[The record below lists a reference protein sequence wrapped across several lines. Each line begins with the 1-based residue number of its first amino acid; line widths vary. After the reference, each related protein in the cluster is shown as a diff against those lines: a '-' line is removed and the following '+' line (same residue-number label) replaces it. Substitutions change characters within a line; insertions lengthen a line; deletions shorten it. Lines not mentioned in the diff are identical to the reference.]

1 MVRSY
6 KTVLIVDDE
15 PLARERLAR
24 LVGRMEGYELVGA
37 AHNAETGHEMVLQK
51 TPDILFLDISMPG
64 KSGLEMARDLLKEEV
79 RPAVIF
85 CTAHD
90 EYAVDAFESC
100 AVGYLVKPV
109 RQENLQRA
117 LANTGRLNRAQLSSI
132 ERATEDTAPATK
144 EHLTVKSHRGVE
156 LLPISDICYFQA
168 DNKYVT
174 AYHDAG
180 ETLLEDSLRGLEER
194 MGKLFIRV
202 HRNALVSIAHIEAL
216 ERGGGEARLRLRGTE
231 RKPSVSR
238 RHLRQVKDLLNHL

>member
-1 MVRSY
+1 MRNY

-24 LVGRMEGYELVGA
+24 LVGRMEGYEMSGA
-37 AHNAETGHEMVLQK
+37 AHNAETGYHMVIEK
-51 TPDILFLDISMPG
+51 KPDILFLDISMPG
-64 KSGLEMARDLLKEEV
+64 KSGLEMARDLLREEV

-85 CTAHD
+85 CTAHE
-90 EYAVDAFESC
+90 EYAVDAFDSC

-109 RQENLQRA
+109 RQESLQRA
-117 LANTGRLNRAQLSSI
+117 LENTGRLNRAQISTI
-132 ERATEDTAPATK
+132 ERVTEDIIPAEK

-174 AYHDAG
+174 AYHDSG
-180 ETLLEDSLRGLEER
+180 ETLLEDSLRLLEER
-194 MGKLFIRV
+194 MGELFIRV

-231 RKPSVSR
+231 RRPSVSR
-238 RHLRQVKDLLNHL
+238 RHLRQVKDLLEHL